1 MKIPYLKKKPE
12 LKSYHNVTWEDNYS
26 WIHQKNILEVLRDKT
41 KLDPEVKNYLDEEN
55 SYANYHLKDTENLQ
69 KKLFDEIKGRIKLDD
84 ESLPYKDHTYEYWSK
99 TTAVG
104 NYSIKLRKKIDTDL
118 VEEIWNGDEEKKKLE
133 TEYFGVGDLEV
144 SNNDKYLGY
153 SLDIKGSE
161 YYTIF
166 IRDIKTNEIITKE
179 ISETSGGITFSL
191 DDKYVFYSKLDQN
204 HRARKIY
211 RHEIGNF
218 NGQDE
223 LIFEEK
229 SEAFTVSI
237 GLSSDEKYYFINTSD
252 HNTSEQYY
260 FGVDEINIKPKLIIK
275 REKGI
280 IYSVSS
286 WDSKFF
292 NHTNKDAE
300 DFKIDVSDSL
310 EKQNW
315 KTFIP
320 PRDEV
325 LIGGCTFLKNW
336 IIRSETSNALDKLF
350 VKNISSGVEEELI
363 FSNETVYVPG
373 ISLIQKDRDTDN
385 VYLGYSSPKTPSR
398 VYSYNL
404 STKTKKLVKEQEI
417 PSGHNPEDYIVE
429 RVDYKSHDG
438 RLVPLTITRHKKTKI
453 DGSANLLLYGYGSYG
468 SSMSP
473 NFSST
478 RLSLINRD
486 IIWAT
491 AHIRGGMEK
500 GMKWWK
506 EGKLINKKNTFED
519 YIHAAKYLIDNN
531 YSSKGKIIGMGGSA
545 GGLLM
550 GAVVNQAPELFL
562 GIIMAVPFVDSLTT
576 NLDHSLPLTVG
587 EFDEFGNAKDIKE
600 HFDYIF
606 SYAPYNNIKK
616 MDYPHILITTS
627 LSANTLAVTPEPH
640 ENTIFLLWSKLNGL
654 NFSTILSLAINVR
667 SSVFINSEKGK
678 QNEFL
683 IDPLLKPFLG
693 SATFPSNLS
702 ILLASI
708 TLNSFSEIFL
718 SISCLSF
725 TSFLFSL
732 AL

>member
-1 MKIPYLKKKPE
+1 MKIPYLKKKLE

-166 IRDIKTNEIITKE
+166 IRDIETNEIITKK
-179 ISETSGGITFSL
+179 ITETSGDITFSL

-218 NGQDE
+218 NSLDE

-260 FGVDEINIKPKLIIK
+260 FGVDEINTKPKLIIK

-286 WDSKFF
+286 WDSKFY

-363 FSNETVYVPG
+363 FSNENVYVPG
-373 ISLIQKDRDTDN
+373 ISLTQKDRDTDN

-627 LSANTLAVTPEPH
+627 LSDNRVLFDEPAKFTAKLR
-640 ENTIFLLWSKLNGL
+640 EYKTDNNLL
-654 NFSTILSLAINVR
+654 
-667 SSVFINSEKGK
+667 
-678 QNEFL
+678 
-683 IDPLLKPFLG
+683 LLKTEMNAG
-693 SATFPSNLS
+693 HGGKSGRDGA
-702 ILLASI
+702 IE
-708 TLNSFSEIFL
+708 EIAIDYAF
-718 SISCLSF
+718 
-725 TSFLFSL
+725 
-732 AL
+732 ALKVAKKI

>member
-41 KLDPEVKNYLDEEN
+41 KLDPEVKNYLDKEN
-55 SYANYHLKDTENLQ
+55 SYADYHLKDTENLQ
-69 KKLFDEIKGRIKLDD
+69 KKLFDEIKARIKLDD

-99 TTAVG
+99 TTAIG

-153 SLDIKGSE
+153 SLDTKGSE

-179 ISETSGGITFSL
+179 ITETSGGITFSL
-191 DDKYVFYSKLDQN
+191 DDRYVFYSKLDQN

-218 NGQDE
+218 NSQDE

-260 FGVDEINIKPKLIIK
+260 FGVDEINTKPKLIMK

-286 WDSKFF
+286 WDNKFY

-315 KTFIP
+315 ETFIP

-363 FSNETVYVPG
+363 FSNENVYVPG
-373 ISLIQKDRDTDN
+373 ISLTQRNRDTDN

-404 STKTKKLVKEQEI
+404 STKAKKLVKEQEI

-506 EGKLINKKNTFED
+506 EGKLTNKKNTFED

-627 LSANTLAVTPEPH
+627 LSDNRVLFDEPAKFTAKLR
-640 ENTIFLLWSKLNGL
+640 EYKTDNNLL
-654 NFSTILSLAINVR
+654 
-667 SSVFINSEKGK
+667 
-678 QNEFL
+678 
-683 IDPLLKPFLG
+683 LLKTEMNAG
-693 SATFPSNLS
+693 HGGKSGRDGA
-702 ILLASI
+702 IE
-708 TLNSFSEIFL
+708 EIAIDYAF
-718 SISCLSF
+718 
-725 TSFLFSL
+725 
-732 AL
+732 ALKIAEKI

>member
-12 LKSYHNVTWEDNYS
+12 LKSCHNVTWEDNYS
-26 WIHQKNILEVLRDKT
+26 WIHQKNILEVLRDKN
-41 KLDPEVKNYLDEEN
+41 KLLPEVKDYLEEEN
-55 SYANYHLKDTENLQ
+55 KYTDHHLENTKPVQ

-84 ESLPYKDHTYEYWSK
+84 ESLPYKDHTYEYWTK
-99 TTAVG
+99 TTKTG
-104 NYSIKLRKKIDTDL
+104 NYSIKLRKKINTDEI
-118 VEEIWNGDEEKKKLE
+118 EEIWNGDKEKESLGV
-133 TEYFGVGDLEV
+133 EYFGVGDLEV

-153 SLDIKGSE
+153 SLDTKGSE

-166 IRDIKTNEIITKE
+166 IRNIENNEIITKE
-179 ISETSGGITFSL
+179 ITETSGGITFSL
-191 DDKYVFYSKLDQN
+191 DDKFIFYSKLDEN

-218 NGQDE
+218 KDQDQ

-229 SEAFTVSI
+229 TEAFTVSI
-237 GLSSDEKYYFINTSD
+237 GLSSDEKYYFINSSD

-260 FGVDEINIKPKLIIK
+260 FSIEEKNPKPKLIMQ

-280 IYSVSS
+280 LYSISS
-286 WDSKFF
+286 WDGKFY
-292 NHTNKDAE
+292 NHTNKNAE

-310 EKQNW
+310 ENQEW
-315 KTFIP
+315 KPFIP
-320 PRDEV
+320 ARDEV
-325 LIGGCTFLKNW
+325 LIGGLTFLKDW
-336 IIRSETSNALDKLF
+336 IIRSETSDALDKLF
-350 VKNISSGVEEELI
+350 VKNISTGIEEELI
-363 FSNETVYVPG
+363 FSNEKIYVPG
-373 ISLIQKDRDTDN
+373 VSLVQRDRNTNDI
-385 VYLGYSSPKTPSR
+385 YLSYSSPKTPSR

-404 STKTKKLVKEQEI
+404 KNKSKKLVKEQEI
-417 PSGHNPEDYIVE
+417 PSGHNPDDYVVE
-429 RVDYKSHDG
+429 RVEYKSHDG

-478 RLSLINRD
+478 RLSLIDRD

-506 EGKLINKKNTFED
+506 EGKLTNKKNTFED
-519 YIHAAKYLIDNN
+519 YIYAAKYLIDQK

-587 EFDEFGNAKDIKE
+587 EFDEFGNAKENKE

-616 MDYPHILITTS
+616 MDYPHMLITTS
-627 LSANTLAVTPEPH
+627 LSDNRVLFDEPAKFTAKLRDYKTD
-640 ENTIFLLWSKLNGL
+640 NNLLLLKTEMNAGHGGKSGRDG
-654 NFSTILSLAINVR
+654 AIEEIAIDYA
-667 SSVFINSEKGK
+667 FALKISEK
-678 QNEFL
+678 
-683 IDPLLKPFLG
+683 I
-693 SATFPSNLS
+693 
-702 ILLASI
+702 
-708 TLNSFSEIFL
+708 
-718 SISCLSF
+718 
-725 TSFLFSL
+725 
-732 AL
+732 